1 MDDLAAELGMSKKTL
16 YAHFPSKEA
25 LLEAVMKDKFA
36 RVGATLEAIQRQQPE
51 DFAARLHA
59 MLEGM
64 QRELGELKPPFVRD
78 MRLKAPHIFQ
88 RLEQRRA
95 RLIETHFRSL
105 FRTGQ
110 RSGDVRRDIRQAHD
124 RNHPLGHPGDHE
136 PAEAGGTGALAKRGL
151 CWCDWDRAARC
162 TPAAEGKAMK
172 ARPMP
177 MRPALRSIVCLTSAV
192 LLLAG
197 CDQAPKD
204 RYQGYVEG
212 EFVYVSSPLAGILQ
226 NLAVQRGQQVA
237 AGQLLFALDPTM
249 EKAALDQAN
258 AALAL
263 SEATFKRQ
271 EELYRTGPSAAQ
283 DLDNARAVRDQDQQ
297 RLAQAKWNLE
307 QMKQFAPQAGL
318 VYDTLYRQGEWI
330 AAGKPIVSLLP
341 PANIKVRAFVPET
354 RVGSIQPGD
363 TARVMVDGVSEP
375 FIGRVSYI
383 SPRAE
388 YTPPVIYSQESR
400 EKFVFM
406 VESVFDPA
414 TAAKLHP
421 GQPVDVRFEG
431 KK

>member
-1 MDDLAAELGMSKKTL
+1 
-16 YAHFPSKEA
+16 
-25 LLEAVMKDKFA
+25 
-36 RVGATLEAIQRQQPE
+36 
-51 DFAARLHA
+51 
-59 MLEGM
+59 
-64 QRELGELKPPFVRD
+64 
-78 MRLKAPHIFQ
+78 
-88 RLEQRRA
+88 
-95 RLIETHFRSL
+95 
-105 FRTGQ
+105 
-110 RSGDVRRDIRQAHD
+110 
-124 RNHPLGHPGDHE
+124 
-136 PAEAGGTGALAKRGL
+136 
-151 CWCDWDRAARC
+151 
-162 TPAAEGKAMK
+162 MK
-172 ARPMP
+172 AFRKSG
-177 MRPALRSIVCLTSAV
+177 RERLRSFVCLTSV
-192 LLLAG
+192 FWLVAG

-212 EFVYVSSPLAGILQ
+212 EYVYVSSPLAGILDH
-226 NLAVQRGQQVA
+226 LAVQRGQQVA

-297 RLAQAKWNLE
+297 RLTQAKWNLD
-307 QMKQFAPQAGL
+307 QMKQFAPKAGL
-318 VYDTLYRQGEWI
+318 VYDTLYRQGEWV

-363 TARVMVDGVSEP
+363 TTRVMLDGVSEP

-383 SPRAE
+383 SPRAG

-414 TAAKLHP
+414 TAAQLHP
-421 GQPVDVRFEG
+421 GQPVDVQFEG